1 MSRVVI
7 MGAGVAGHTA
17 ALYLRKQ
24 LGKEHDVVVVT
35 PNALWNWIPSNI
47 WLGVGKMSKKQVV
60 FPLAPLYKRKKIEF
74 HQARATEMWPEG
86 NAQDSKPFITIEYT
100 DDARKG
106 TTEHLHYD
114 YLVNATGPKLNFAAT
129 PGLGPDQGGS
139 VSVCTAD
146 HAVHASGELN
156 KCMDA
161 MRRGEHQTLVI
172 GTGHGTC
179 TCEGAAFEYT
189 FNVEHIIREAGLRDM
204 CDIYYF
210 TNEYELGDFGVG
222 GMQFNQQGYRTSS
235 KLWTESLFQER
246 GVIPIVRAHAH
257 RVDPGMLHYE
267 TLDGSMHE
275 LAFDFAML
283 LPPFRGANLPTF
295 DNAGADIT
303 EQVFA
308 PNGMMKV
315 DADYTPRTPA
325 EWKAADWPKTYRC
338 AAYGNIWAP
347 GIAFAPPH
355 QISTPRKS
363 PNGTVI
369 APSPPRTG
377 MPAGIQGKLVA
388 DTITDRILKPGT
400 PDHEE
405 SMAEM
410 GSACIASAGNGLTS
424 GSAAAM
430 TMYPTVPDLEK
441 FPDSD
446 GRHPKLTSGEIGL
459 AGHWIK
465 TLLHYMFIYKMKAHP
480 MWWIIPE

>member
-1 MSRVVI
+1 
-7 MGAGVAGHTA
+7 
-17 ALYLRKQ
+17 
-24 LGKEHDVVVVT
+24 
-35 PNALWNWIPSNI
+35 
-47 WLGVGKMSKKQVV
+47 
-60 FPLAPLYKRKKIEF
+60 
-74 HQARATEMWPEG
+74 
-86 NAQDSKPFITIEYT
+86 
-100 DDARKG
+100 
-106 TTEHLHYD
+106 
-114 YLVNATGPKLNFAAT
+114 
-129 PGLGPDQGGS
+129 
-139 VSVCTAD
+139 
-146 HAVHASGELN
+146 
-156 KCMDA
+156 
-161 MRRGEHQTLVI
+161 
-172 GTGHGTC
+172 
-179 TCEGAAFEYT
+179 
-189 FNVEHIIREAGLRDM
+189 
-204 CDIYYF
+204 
-210 TNEYELGDFGVG
+210 
-222 GMQFNQQGYRTSS
+222 
-235 KLWTESLFQER
+235 
-246 GVIPIVRAHAH
+246 
-257 RVDPGMLHYE
+257 
-267 TLDGSMHE
+267 
-275 LAFDFAML
+275 
-283 LPPFRGANLPTF
+283 
-295 DNAGADIT
+295 
-303 EQVFA
+303 
-308 PNGMMKV
+308 MMKV
-315 DADYTPRTPA
+315 DADYTPRAPA

-338 AAYGNIWAP
+338 AAYDNIWAP

-410 GSACIASAGNGLTS
+410 GSACIASAGNGLTN